1 MGDSTVWTLA
11 IAALTGG
18 TAVLASWVTGRG
30 SAQAAR
36 IQAETG
42 ARAQRAERLRESRRA
57 AYLDLIEQAHTMGEL
72 YWEIS
77 GALQLPATAPRTEA
91 LAGLHD
97 REIAEYAKIRRCARV
112 VELEGPPRP
121 PPRRSPCKRRPARS
135 SRRSRPNGPARR
147 TAGRTST
154 TPTTRSGRPW
164 RTSWTRPATPTRAT
178 VTESRR
184 RPGHGE
190 IARLKVPSGS
200 RCCRAQDVAPPDCR
214 VTGGRC
220 AHIGVQ
226 VPVSRGPRGVEPR
239 WSRSAVSAGCGLSA
253 RQIRECG

>member
-42 ARAQRAERLRESRRA
+42 ARAQRAERLRESRRT

-77 GALQLPATAPRTEA
+77 GALRLPASAARTEA
-91 LAGLHD
+91 LTGLHD

-112 VELEGPPRP
+112 VELEGPP
-121 PPRRSPCKRRPARS
+121 PAAAAALTLQKKT
-135 SRRSRPNGPARR
+135 GPFFSALQ
-147 TAGRTST
+147 AELSGEADGRTDFDDAYH
-154 TPTTRSGRPW
+154 PFWKALENFVDAARD
-164 RTSWTRPATPTRAT
+164 AHQ
-178 VTESRR
+178 
-184 RPGHGE
+184 GHG
-190 IARLKVPSGS
+190 G
-200 RCCRAQDVAPPDCR
+200 
-214 VTGGRC
+214 
-220 AHIGVQ
+220 
-226 VPVSRGPRGVEPR
+226 
-239 WSRSAVSAGCGLSA
+239 
-253 RQIRECG
+253 